1 MLVNRLA
8 NQLQR
13 AELAER
19 NGLAALAEK
28 FRKLAAETKTNL
40 TRLGRPEAES
50 TARIVASYGT
60 PPAPAGWT
68 EYDSPHD

>member
-13 AELAER
+13 ADLAER

-28 FRKLAAETKTNL
+28 FRKLAAETKTEL
-40 TRLGRPEAES
+40 ALLGRPQAES

-68 EYDSPHD
+68 EYDSSHD